1 MALAARLGWNRK
13 SGDFFTDLKEPAR
26 LSQEEAETPHG
37 VLQRLPIGGVKGA
50 TEGALARHP
59 PRGELALLNTV
70 PPLLAAP
77 RAALT
82 LELGERRGHRA

>member
-1 MALAARLGWNRK
+1 MNRVGLLLRG
-13 SGDFFTDLKEPAR
+13 SCCAVGPAC
-26 LSQEEAETPHG
+26 
-37 VLQRLPIGGVKGA
+37 LPIGGVKGA